1 MAVEDQVALTGRN
14 TTLHYKENHLVTPVW
29 RPRNP
34 AENISCFQRD
44 RVFGP
49 YEVVNQAAILDEM
62 DRDVEAADAARRAQ
76 QILSTVQSDDDVTK
90 ILNLA
95 QEIMDSK

>member
-1 MAVEDQVALTGRN
+1 
-14 TTLHYKENHLVTPVW
+14 
-29 RPRNP
+29 
-34 AENISCFQRD
+34 
-44 RVFGP
+44 
-49 YEVVNQAAILDEM
+49 M
-62 DRDVEAADAARRAQ
+62 DRHVEAADAARRAQ